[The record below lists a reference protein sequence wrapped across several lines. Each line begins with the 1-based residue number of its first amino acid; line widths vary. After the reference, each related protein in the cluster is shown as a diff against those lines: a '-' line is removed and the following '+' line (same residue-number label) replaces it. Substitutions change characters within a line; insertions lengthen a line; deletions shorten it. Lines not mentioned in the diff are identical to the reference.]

1 VKIPREGRN
10 LKEKEKTVNGVLDAF
25 NLVIDSLNSFTK
37 KTQDVSFADLAI
49 IQKERQQDLENAFKL
64 NELQEENKQIR
75 EKLNLQDQIDKEK
88 LLKES
93 DRLTAEC
100 KEPQMKLLVEQNRT
114 RDFDLQKKMLR
125 T

>member
-10 LKEKEKTVNGVLDAF
+10 LKEKEKMVNG
-25 NLVIDSLNSFTK
+25 VIDSLNSFAK
-37 KTQDVSFADLAI
+37 KTRDVSLVDLAR
-49 IQKERQQDLENAFKL
+49 IQKERQQDIENAFKL
-64 NELQEENKQIR
+64 NELQEENKKIR
-75 EKLNLQDQIDKEK
+75 EKLNLQDQIDQEK

-100 KEPQMKLLVEQNRT
+100 KESQMKLLVEQNRT

>member
-1 VKIPREGRN
+1 M
-10 LKEKEKTVNGVLDAF
+10 NGVLDAF
-25 NLVIDSLNSFTK
+25 NLLIDSLNSFTK

-64 NELQEENKQIR
+64 NELQEENKKMR
-75 EKLNLQDQIDKEK
+75 KKLNLQDQIDQEK

-100 KEPQMKLLVEQNRT
+100 KESQMKLLVSKTEQGILIFKK
-114 RDFDLQKKMLR
+114 RD
-125 T
+125 

>member
-25 NLVIDSLNSFTK
+25 NLVIDSLNSFAK
-37 KTQDVSFADLAI
+37 KTRDVSLVDLAI

-100 KEPQMKLLVEQNRT
+100 KESQMKLLVEQNRT
-114 RDFDLQKKMLR
+114 RDFDLQKKD
-125 T
+125 